1 MEGKNS
7 NIVEEVAVAVVE
19 KTSIVQEFRRLHS
32 EEPVPPD
39 YLCPISTEIMVDPV
53 VASDVRALT
62 VGKKNV
68 LKQNLLGTNVWA
80 KCNRGVVQVAL
91 DVSAHQPATGDQV
104 VVPKPGREEC
114 DCWLGGAKDEEMKE
128 TWIRSL

>member
-19 KTSIVQEFRRLHS
+19 KSSIVQEFRRLHS

-53 VASDVRALT
+53 VASDVRALKR
-62 VGKKNV
+62 GEKNMFSNKIFRDERMSEV
-68 LKQNLLGTNVWA
+68 QSR
-80 KCNRGVVQVAL
+80 RG
-91 DVSAHQPATGDQV
+91 SSCT
-104 VVPKPGREEC
+104 
-114 DCWLGGAKDEEMKE
+114 
-128 TWIRSL
+128 

>member
-1 MEGKNS
+1 VEGKNS

-68 LKQNLLGTNVWA
+68 LKQNLLGTNV
-80 KCNRGVVQVAL
+80 
-91 DVSAHQPATGDQV
+91 
-104 VVPKPGREEC
+104 
-114 DCWLGGAKDEEMKE
+114 
-128 TWIRSL
+128 